1 MTARSV
7 TQADYDRVRDLHAQG
22 MSRNEIGRT
31 IGRSGRTISRL
42 AQELGL
48 SFERSGAT
56 AKATEARKADGAA
69 RRAQLHVDAL
79 DAAQKLMA
87 QMFAPALVYNFG
99 GRENDYN
106 STTLE
111 EPPFADKRNI
121 ANAIQALAGTA
132 LKLAEYD
139 KAAGSDDEK
148 GMLLELRDQLR
159 AARDQAR
166 STDGG

>member
-1 MTARSV
+1 MTTPRPV
-7 TQADYDRVRDLHAQG
+7 TQADYDRVRELHAQG

-56 AKATEARKADGAA
+56 AKATEARKADAA
-69 RRAQLHVDAL
+69 TRRARIEEQAL
-79 DAAQKLMA
+79 ASAERLLK
-87 QMFAPALVYNFG
+87 QMWKPALVFNFG

-111 EPPFADKRNI
+111 EPPFSDKRAI
-121 ANAIQALAGTA
+121 ATSVQALMQTA
-132 LKLAEYD
+132 LKIAEHD
-139 KAAGSDDEK
+139 RADAATSGVDEWLKHMTEDGDDE
-148 GMLLELRDQLR
+148 
-159 AARDQAR
+159 
-166 STDGG
+166 